1 MKRIIFFIVLCIGL
15 TINVKAQSSDTCFS
29 KRKIKNIYN
38 NIKVLE
44 HKDSIQIKLIEE
56 YKSQCIDFKKAQELD
71 SITIEGQKIQNA
83 NLKANVNDWKRAY
96 ETSRPSWYEKPPV
109 MFSTGAILTMILFKL
124 F

>member
-71 SITIEGQKIQNA
+71 SITK
-83 NLKANVNDWKRAY
+83 
-96 ETSRPSWYEKPPV
+96 
-109 MFSTGAILTMILFKL
+109 
-124 F
+124 